1 MFPLPRR
8 EGLGEGEFLM
18 RNIWAIAK
26 KEFIQISRDRRT
38 LALLIIM
45 PLMQVMIYGYGINT
59 DVKHL
64 PTYVYDQDRSYLS
77 RRLINAF
84 TQSDYFTVKTQATSL
99 AQVYSALDKGL
110 AQSVIVIPPDF
121 AANLVKK
128 KTAQVQLLI
137 DGTDSTPANVALNS
151 SQAIINAFM
160 QNEKLIP
167 VAVLPIDFRPRLWYN
182 PDLKSTYFMLPG
194 LIGLVLQFLVPMI
207 TATAIVREKER
218 GNIEQLLVT
227 PIKPYELILGKIIPY
242 IFVGIFIATSIITT
256 MHLLFV
262 VPIHGSIVTL
272 FFLTLVYLV
281 VCLGIGL
288 WASTVAD
295 NQQQASQ
302 IVMFFA
308 MPSILLSGFIFPRE
322 SMPIWVRDISYL
334 IPMTYFLKI
343 VRGIILKGMG
353 FFDLIDQVWPLLL
366 MAALVIFFSI
376 KRFSKR
382 MA

>member
-1 MFPLPRR
+1 V
-8 EGLGEGEFLM
+8 
-18 RNIWAIAK
+18 RNIWAIAY

-45 PLMQVMIYGYGINT
+45 PIMQLMIYGYGINT

-77 RRLINAF
+77 RRLINSF
-84 TQSDYFTVKTQATSL
+84 TQSDYFTVKTQASSL

-110 AQSVIVIPPDF
+110 AQSALVVPPDF
-121 AANLVKK
+121 TANLVKK
-128 KTAQVQLLI
+128 KTTQVQLII

-160 QNEKLIP
+160 QNEGLIP
-167 VAVLPIDFRPRLWYN
+167 IQVLPIDFRPRLWYN

-242 IFVGIFIATSIITT
+242 IAIGIIIATSIIAI
-256 MHLLFV
+256 MHYLFV
-262 VPIHGSIVTL
+262 VPIKGSVITL
-272 FFLTLVYLV
+272 FFLTLVFLI

-302 IVMFFA
+302 MVMFFA
-308 MPSILLSGFIFPRE
+308 MPSILLSGFIFPLAA
-322 SMPIWVRDISYL
+322 MPSWVRDISYL

-343 VRGIILKGMG
+343 VRGIILKGLG
-353 FFDLIDQVWPLLL
+353 FYDLLDQVWPLLL
-366 MAALVIFFSI
+366 MAVLVIVFSI
-376 KRFSKR
+376 RRFSKR

>member
-1 MFPLPRR
+1 
-8 EGLGEGEFLM
+8 M
-18 RNIWAIAK
+18 RSIWAIAQ
-26 KEFIQISRDRRT
+26 KEFIHVMRDRRT
-38 LALLIIM
+38 LMLLILMPIM
-45 PLMQVMIYGYGINT
+45 QMMIYGYGINT

-84 TQSDYFTVKTQATSL
+84 TQSDYFEVKAQATSM
-99 AQVYSALDKGL
+99 AQAYKALDKGD
-110 AQSVIVIPPDF
+110 AQSVLIIPPNFGGD
-121 AANLVKK
+121 LLKK
-128 KTAQVQLLI
+128 KGTQVQMII

-151 SQAIINAFM
+151 SQAISNAFM
-160 QNEKLIP
+160 QSEKLIP
-167 VAVLPIDFRPRLWYN
+167 IQVLPIDFRPRLWYN

-194 LIGLVLQFLVPMI
+194 LIGLVLQFLIPMI

-227 PIKPYELILGKIIPY
+227 PIKPHELILGKIIPY
-242 IFVGIFIATSIITT
+242 VVIGIGIAISIIAT
-256 MHLLFV
+256 MHFLFV
-262 VPIHGSIVTL
+262 VPIKGSIFTL
-272 FFLTLVYLV
+272 FFLTLIYLV

-288 WASTVAD
+288 WASTIAD

-302 IVMFFA
+302 IVMFLA
-308 MPSILLSGFIFPRE
+308 MPSILLSGFIFPQE
-322 SMPIWVRDISYL
+322 SMPIFVKDISYL

-353 FFDLIDQVWPLLL
+353 FIDLLPQVWPLLL
-366 MAALVIFFSI
+366 MAVLVILFSI